1 MRIFIFFS
9 LFCSLFFSASA
20 QNIIELKNIQT
31 GKTRVLKAGFK
42 LYFKPKSDSSYIKG
56 KVVQIKDTSIV
67 FYCPDFDEDLPLYDI
82 KLDDI
87 REIKKPTTLH
97 SVSRSVGSVLLPVG
111 GYLFINGILALSR
124 DDQFQGK
131 STYNEDLTKSLT
143 VVGGAFILGGTI
155 PFLIKPKVYDLK
167 KDWSISI
174 KKLNK

>member
-9 LFCSLFFSASA
+9 VFCSIVLSASA
-20 QNIIELKNIQT
+20 QNVIELKNSQT
-31 GKTRVLKAGFK
+31 GKTRVLKAGSK
-42 LYFKPKSDSSYIKG
+42 LYFKSANDSSYIKG

-82 KLDDI
+82 KLEDI

-97 SVSRSVGSVLLPVG
+97 SVSRSVASILLPVG

-124 DDQFQGK
+124 DNQFQGK

-143 VVGGAFILGGTI
+143 VMGGAFILGGTI

-167 KDWSISI
+167 KDWSLSV
-174 KKLNK
+174 KKQNK